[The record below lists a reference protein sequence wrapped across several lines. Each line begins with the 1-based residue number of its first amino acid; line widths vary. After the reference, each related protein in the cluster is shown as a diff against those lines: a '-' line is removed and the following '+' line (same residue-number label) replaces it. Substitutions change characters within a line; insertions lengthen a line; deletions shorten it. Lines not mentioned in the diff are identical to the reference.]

1 MEREFR
7 EWLESL
13 PDEEI
18 ESFEATALEEGLA
31 WVEETC
37 DVLAETCFEDFCT
50 GNGNNPREWADEAVE
65 MISTTCK
72 RLDEAIEVVQCVVT
86 RTLERLG
93 VELAIS

>member
-1 MEREFR
+1 MNEEFER
-7 EWLESL
+7 WLSSL
-13 PDEEI
+13 PDVEIANFEE
-18 ESFEATALEEGLA
+18 TALKEGLA

-50 GNGNNPREWADEAVE
+50 GGNNPKEWAEDAVE

-86 RTLERLG
+86 RTLECLG
-93 VELAIS
+93 VTVL